1 MEVVHYKSGLIFY
14 IAKQFTPPDEALTR
28 KLKKGRGYIKMVGN
42 TVIQP
47 IEIRKRGGINGFVKE
62 FLKQIDLQ
70 LLVIPGIIHI
80 IIFSY
85 IPMYGVI
92 MAFQEFRLGDFPGM
106 SEWVGLKH
114 FHYLFSDPN
123 LGLVL
128 RNTIV
133 ISLLKLLICFPA
145 PIIFAILINEI
156 SNMRFRKT
164 VQTISY
170 LPHFISW
177 VVAGT
182 LMFDFFSVDNGA
194 VNSALLALGI
204 IDRPIHFFGM
214 GEYFWGM
221 AVITDLW
228 KSLGWNAIIFISAI
242 TSIDPDLYE
251 AAEIDGAG
259 RYAKM
264 WHITFKSILPTV
276 ILLLIFSVG
285 NLLNSNFDQIMVLT
299 NQMTN
304 PKLREYADVINT
316 YVYRVGIQGNRY
328 SYAAA
333 AGLFKSLINVMLL
346 LAANKI
352 ASRTGHEV
360 L

>member
-1 MEVVHYKSGLIFY
+1 
-14 IAKQFTPPDEALTR
+14 
-28 KLKKGRGYIKMVGN
+28 MVGN

-47 IEIRKRGGINGFVKE
+47 IGIRKRGGINGFVKE
-62 FLKQIDLQ
+62 FLKQVDLQ

-114 FHYLFSDPN
+114 FRYLFTDPN
-123 LGLVL
+123 FGLVL

-156 SNMRFRKT
+156 LNMRFRKT

-204 IDRPIHFFGM
+204 IDRPIHFFGV

-228 KSLGWNAIIFISAI
+228 KSLGWNAIIYIAAI

-285 NLLNSNFDQIMVLT
+285 NLLNANFDQIMVLT

-304 PKLREYADVINT
+304 PKLRAFADVIDT
-316 YVYRVGIQGNRY
+316 YVYRVGISGNRS

-333 AGLFKSLINVMLL
+333 AGLFKSVINVMLL
-346 LAANKI
+346 LTANKI

>member
-1 MEVVHYKSGLIFY
+1 MNGNIAINPTVIRKKSGFSDFLH
-14 IAKQFTPPDEALTR
+14 D
-28 KLKKGRGYIKMVGN
+28 
-42 TVIQP
+42 
-47 IEIRKRGGINGFVKE
+47 

-85 IPMYGVI
+85 IPMYGII

-114 FHYLFSDPN
+114 FKYLFADPN
-123 LGLVL
+123 FSLVL

-156 SNMRFRKT
+156 TNLRFKKA

-194 VNSALLALGI
+194 VNSALIALGI
-204 IDRPIHFFGM
+204 IDRPIHFFGV

-228 KSLGWNAIIFISAI
+228 KSLGWNTIIFISAI

-276 ILLLIFSVG
+276 ILLLIFNVG
-285 NLLNSNFDQIMVLT
+285 NLLNANFDQIMVLT
-299 NQMTN
+299 KQMTN
-304 PKLREYADVINT
+304 PKLREFADVIDT
-316 YVYRVGIQGNRY
+316 YVYRVGISGNRY
-328 SYAAA
+328 SYASA
-333 AGLFKSLINVMLL
+333 AGLFKSVINVMLL
-346 LAANKI
+346 LAANKV
-352 ASRTGHEV
+352 ASKTGHEV

>member
-1 MEVVHYKSGLIFY
+1 
-14 IAKQFTPPDEALTR
+14 
-28 KLKKGRGYIKMVGN
+28 MVGN

-47 IEIRKRGGINGFVKE
+47 IGIRKRGGFNGFVKE
-62 FLKQIDLQ
+62 FLRQIDLQ
-70 LLVIPGIIHI
+70 LLVIPSIIHI

-114 FHYLFSDPN
+114 FRYLFTDPN
-123 LGLVL
+123 FGLVL

-156 SNMRFRKT
+156 LNMRFRKT

-304 PKLREYADVINT
+304 PKLREYADVIDT

-333 AGLFKSLINVMLL
+333 AGLFKSLINIMLL

>member
-1 MEVVHYKSGLIFY
+1 M
-14 IAKQFTPPDEALTR
+14 
-28 KLKKGRGYIKMVGN
+28 
-42 TVIQP
+42 IQP
-47 IEIRKRGGINGFVKE
+47 IGIRKRGSFNGFVKE
-62 FLKQIDLQ
+62 FLRQIDLQ
-70 LLVIPGIIHI
+70 LLVIPSIIHI

-114 FHYLFSDPN
+114 FRYLFTDPN
-123 LGLVL
+123 FGLVL

-156 SNMRFRKT
+156 LNMRFRKT

-304 PKLREYADVINT
+304 PKLREYADVIDT
-316 YVYRVGIQGNRY
+316 YVYRVG
-328 SYAAA
+328 
-333 AGLFKSLINVMLL
+333 
-346 LAANKI
+346 
-352 ASRTGHEV
+352 
-360 L
+360 